1 MAGTLQQVSPIHG
14 RCMNVDQNLT
24 VPDDGIGHVPPVQRS
39 VRAFGIYYDGFHW
52 RKSAEF
58 SRQRQVLQVE
68 SLLMTTDR
76 DGIIQLSVPMAR
88 TLCLDIFRQLAVPDP
103 EATQTAEILLEASL
117 RGVDSHGIAL
127 LAVFA
132 ERIHSGQIHPGRA
145 PFIRR
150 EGPTTAWIDGQHG
163 MGPTLAVAAMT
174 LARDKARRT
183 GLGVVSLYDGN
194 YVGALAG
201 YVEDP
206 ARGGYIA
213 LAMAN
218 ATPRV
223 APHGGRQGLHGTNPV
238 AWAAPA
244 ADGEPLLFDAAT
256 GHAAARIAQAADDG
270 LMIPAGIALDP
281 DGRSTTDPV
290 AATKGT
296 LLPVGGALGYG
307 LGLLVDVLTGGL
319 AAAPMGR
326 CVPPVTALD
335 GPYGCSF
342 FALVIDPDRFGGAA
356 ALAASVAALR
366 ESARTTPAAEGVDA
380 VRAPG
385 DRARATRKK
394 RLAEGIPYTRRRWH
408 GLLQRLAACGLDISW
423 AAAIDPST

>member
-1 MAGTLQQVSPIHG
+1 
-14 RCMNVDQNLT
+14 
-24 VPDDGIGHVPPVQRS
+24 
-39 VRAFGIYYDGFHW
+39 
-52 RKSAEF
+52 
-58 SRQRQVLQVE
+58 
-68 SLLMTTDR
+68 MTTDR

-88 TLCLDIFRQLAVPDP
+88 TLCLDIFRQLAVPDC
-103 EATQTAEILLEASL
+103 EATQTAAILLEASL
-117 RGVDSHGIAL
+117 RGIDSHGIAL

-132 ERIHSGQIHPGRA
+132 ERIRSGQIHPGRA

-150 EGPTTAWIDGQHG
+150 EGPTTAWVDGQHG

-174 LARDKARRT
+174 LAMDKARRT
-183 GLGVVSLYDGN
+183 GLGAVSLYDGN

-206 ARGGYIA
+206 ARAGYIA

-223 APHGGRQGLHGTNPV
+223 APHGGGQGLHGTNPI

-256 GHAAARIAQAADDG
+256 GHAAARIGQAADDG
-270 LMIPAGIALDP
+270 STIPAGIALDP
-281 DGRSTTDPV
+281 DGRPTTDPF
-290 AATKGT
+290 AAAKGT

-342 FALVIDPDRFGGAA
+342 FALVIDPDRFGGATG
-356 ALAASVAALR
+356 LAADVAVLR
-366 ESARTTPAAEGVDA
+366 ESARTSTFFNFLDA

-385 DRARATRKK
+385 DRAWETRRK
-394 RLAEGIPYTRRRWH
+394 RLAEGIPCTHRRWQ
-408 GLLQRLAACGLDISW
+408 GLLQRLVACGLNISR
-423 AAAIDPST
+423 AAAIDRST